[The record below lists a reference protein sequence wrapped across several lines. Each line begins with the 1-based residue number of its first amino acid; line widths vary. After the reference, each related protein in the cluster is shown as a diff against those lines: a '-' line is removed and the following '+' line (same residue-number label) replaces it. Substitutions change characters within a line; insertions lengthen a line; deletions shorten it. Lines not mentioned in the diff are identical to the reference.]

1 MIKVIKIIKYKIDII
16 IIELCCCL
24 CHFRKMHEGHKLC
37 EINDQESLKKE
48 NITLNASSNDF
59 NNILSKLNNLKDKI
73 KKEILRNEE
82 KSMKEKLQNEVT
94 KIKEKMEINLSESER
109 LIREN
114 ERILKGINSLKKQ
127 ENENMIKILTYISK
141 INKNKKNLSQFFC
154 EKMKNMKILFNE
166 EQNNIIYEEYY
177 FNFPINIKIDNVSY
191 DYFDVSW
198 EIDEIKEKFNK
209 DDLKYFVEIREEK
222 EEDKFKK
229 IYEGNEMKNFKITK
243 LNVNTNYEI
252 RICTILKGIE
262 NTWSEIKK
270 IKTLDWKN
278 YCDSKILQ
286 ESNKNDEFCKILK
299 DWTKSNKLELLY
311 RGSRDGSTSNDFHS
325 RCDNK
330 GATICLYKNDKN
342 YIFGGYNPVSWNE
355 NDGWIKNDDSFI
367 FTLTNV
373 HNTEPTKF
381 PHKNGND
388 SIHNNK
394 NFGPTFD
401 DFYIQ
406 NSNAYIHFPRGHIDS
421 LNLGKSIFSGDKDNS
436 ISTIKI
442 LEIEVY
448 QVLK

>member
-73 KKEILRNEE
+73 KKEIIKIDEAFDKVFDKVGKSYEKKIEILRNEE

-177 FNFPINIKIDNVSY
+177 FNFPINIKIDNVIINIYYFWLNKLILYYFKIFSY

-229 IYEGNEMKNFKITK
+229 IYEGNEMNFKMK
-243 LNVNTNYEI
+243 
-252 RICTILKGIE
+252 
-262 NTWSEIKK
+262 
-270 IKTLDWKN
+270 
-278 YCDSKILQ
+278 
-286 ESNKNDEFCKILK
+286 
-299 DWTKSNKLELLY
+299 
-311 RGSRDGSTSNDFHS
+311 
-325 RCDNK
+325 
-330 GATICLYKNDKN
+330 
-342 YIFGGYNPVSWNE
+342 
-355 NDGWIKNDDSFI
+355 
-367 FTLTNV
+367 
-373 HNTEPTKF
+373 
-381 PHKNGND
+381 
-388 SIHNNK
+388 
-394 NFGPTFD
+394 
-401 DFYIQ
+401 
-406 NSNAYIHFPRGHIDS
+406 
-421 LNLGKSIFSGDKDNS
+421 
-436 ISTIKI
+436 
-442 LEIEVY
+442 
-448 QVLK
+448 

>member
-1 MIKVIKIIKYKIDII
+1 
-16 IIELCCCL
+16 
-24 CHFRKMHEGHKLC
+24 MHEGHKLC

-73 KKEILRNEE
+73 KKEIIKIDEAFDKVFDKVGKSYEKKIEILRNEE

-177 FNFPINIKIDNVSY
+177 FNFPINIINIKIDNVSY
-191 DYFDVSW
+191 DYLDVSW

-229 IYEGNEMKNFKITK
+229 IYEGNEMKIFKITK